1 MSKKLLI
8 SLAVICVLVLAFV
21 GINLKKDN
29 VIRIA
34 AAGYPMDEIV
44 KIATEDLKKEGY
56 RILSLAYTEDS
67 TNIPTNTDIKRFF
80 VNLRMIPFN
89 PSPATF
95 CNPSPI
101 NCIPYKNKLSPAIA
115 PRIICVYIKL

>member
-44 KIATEDLKKEGY
+44 KIAADDLKKEGY
-56 RILSLAYTEDS
+56 DVKVTVL
-67 TNIPTNTDIKRFF
+67 TD
-80 VNLRMIPFN
+80 
-89 PSPATF
+89 
-95 CNPSPI
+95 
-101 NCIPYKNKLSPAIA
+101 
-115 PRIICVYIKL
+115 